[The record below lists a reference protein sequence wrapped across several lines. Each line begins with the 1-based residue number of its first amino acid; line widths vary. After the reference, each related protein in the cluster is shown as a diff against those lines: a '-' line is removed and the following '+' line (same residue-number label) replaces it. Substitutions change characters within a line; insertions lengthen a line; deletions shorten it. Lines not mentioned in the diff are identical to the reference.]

1 MASSL
6 QGEWGVER
14 KKKTVNIQNPHQEN
28 YENAVKNLM

>member
-6 QGEWGVER
+6 QGEWRGER
-14 KKKTVNIQNPHQEN
+14 KKTVNSQNPHQEN